1 MTNSISN
8 ETISNEPMRLAKLI
22 AQSGLC
28 SRKEAS
34 RLITAGLVKVN
45 GEIARH
51 LQAINDTDCI
61 EIAGAPL
68 ATPAPLQYWIYHK
81 PVGIDCNNRPED
93 PNSIAQLLGTL
104 PVRLFAVGRLD
115 KDSRG
120 MLLLTNDGAFA
131 QRLLHPDYA
140 HQKSYLVTLDQAT
153 SPSVVQAF
161 SQGIHWQ
168 VGPHNYQAKP
178 CQAKRVNERQ
188 LEIILTEGKHR
199 QIRYMCR
206 ALGFKVVDLC
216 RTAIGALSLGTLAA
230 GDCRQLN
237 AEELT
242 QLLTLQAPKPTA

>member
-1 MTNSISN
+1 MT
-8 ETISNEPMRLAKLI
+8 ETISNEPLRLAKLI

-34 RLITAGLVKVN
+34 RLISTGQVRVN
-45 GEIARH
+45 GDIARH
-51 LQAINDTDCI
+51 LHAITDRDLI
-61 EIAGAPL
+61 EVAGVPL
-68 ATPAPLQYWIYHK
+68 AAPAPLQYWLYHK
-81 PVGIDCNNRPED
+81 PVGIDCNNRAED
-93 PNSIAQLLGTL
+93 PASIAQVLRNL

-131 QRLLHPDYA
+131 QRLLHPNYA
-140 HQKSYLVTLDQAT
+140 HQKSYLVTIDKAAP
-153 SPSVVQAF
+153 PSIVSAF
-161 SQGIHWQ
+161 SQGIRWQ
-168 VGPHNYQAKP
+168 VGPHSYQAKP
-178 CQAKRVNERQ
+178 CLAQWLNARQ
-188 LEIILTEGKHR
+188 LEIMLTEGQHR

-242 QLLTLQAPKPTA
+242 QLQTLQAPKPQA

>member
-1 MTNSISN
+1 MTDIIN
-8 ETISNEPMRLAKLI
+8 NEPLRLAKLI

-34 RLITAGLVKVN
+34 RLISKGQVRVN
-45 GEIARH
+45 GEMARH
-51 LQAINDTDCI
+51 LHAITDTDQI
-61 EIAGAPL
+61 DVAGVTL
-68 ATPAPLQYWIYHK
+68 AAPAPLQYWLYHK

-93 PNSIAQLLGTL
+93 PASIAQLLRTL

-131 QRLLHPDYA
+131 QRLLHPNYA

-153 SPSVVQAF
+153 PPSIVNAF
-161 SQGIHWQ
+161 SQGISWQ
-168 VGPHNYQAKP
+168 VGPHSYQAKP
-178 CQAKRVNERQ
+178 CQVQRLNARQ
-188 LEIILTEGKHR
+188 LEIILTEGQHR

-216 RTAIGALSLGTLAA
+216 RTAIGTLSLGTLAA

-242 QLLTLQAPKPTA
+242 QLLTLQAPKPTT